1 MGTDLTGTNLTIDVG
16 TLYAFLLVLARISGA
31 FIFVPIP
38 GIQAGP
44 QIARAVLSASL
55 TLALH
60 SRWPVIDPDGVSFP
74 LLMGWMLA
82 EAAMGLAVGL
92 AVAFLIEGFQMGAQI
107 ISLQAGYSFASTID
121 PTSGA
126 DSTVLIMI
134 AQTTAGLLFFA
145 TGMDRQILRAFADSL
160 TAYPPGHFALSV
172 PMVTRMI
179 QAGSSIFST
188 GLRLVLPLLALLLMV
203 EISLALLT
211 RLNSQ
216 LQLMQISMP
225 LKMLLSLTL
234 LGWLLLIFPQ
244 VFAQSAN
251 RAMQLVNSLLA
262 A

>member
-160 TAYPPGHFALSV
+160 TAHPPGHFAISV

>member
-1 MGTDLTGTNLTIDVG
+1 MGTDLTIDVG

-44 QIARAVLSASL
+44 QIARALLSVSL
-55 TLALH
+55 TLALKP
-60 SRWPVIDPDGVSFP
+60 RWPVIDAAGISFP
-74 LLMGWMLA
+74 LLMGWLLA
-82 EAAMGLAVGL
+82 EAGMGLAVGL
-92 AVAFLIEGFQMGAQI
+92 AVAFLTEGFQMGAQI
-107 ISLQAGYSFASTID
+107 ISLQAGYTFASTVD
-121 PTSGA
+121 PSSGA

-134 AQTTAGLLFFA
+134 AQTAAGLLFFA
-145 TGMDRQILRAFADSL
+145 TGLDRQILRAFADSL
-160 TAYPPGHFALSV
+160 TAHPPGHFAISL
-172 PMVTRMI
+172 PMATRLI
-179 QAGSSIFST
+179 QASSSIFTT

-216 LQLMQISMP
+216 LQLMQLSFPI
-225 LKMLLSLTL
+225 KMLLSLTL

-244 VFAQSAN
+244 VFAQSAS
-251 RAMQLVNSLLA
+251 RAMQLVYSLLA